1 MKLSV
6 NLNKVALLRNARG
19 EGRPSVRDF
28 ANRAIDYGV
37 SGLTLHPRPD
47 HRHATS
53 KDVVTISQLCKE
65 RNVEFNIEGNPFSSP
80 SDDFKGFL
88 NLSLIHI

>member
-37 SGLTLHPRPD
+37 SGLTL
-47 HRHATS
+47 
-53 KDVVTISQLCKE
+53 
-65 RNVEFNIEGNPFSSP
+65 
-80 SDDFKGFL
+80 
-88 NLSLIHI
+88 LSLIHI